1 MVFSSIEFLF
11 YFLPLALGLYA
22 IVPRRFRNAALLA
35 SSLVFYT
42 WGTGGLVVLLLASI
56 VGNFCL
62 GLAAGAA
69 LEAGQLSRRNR
80 IVAVTIVANLALLG
94 YFKYANF
101 AVAQL
106 NDALGSL
113 GVSTVGWTRVFLP
126 IGISFFTFHGL
137 SYVVD
142 VARGRCKPLRSPIDF
157 GLYMTLFPQLVAGP
171 IIRYHEISDQ
181 LTERRTRVDDIA
193 EGAVRFAHGLA
204 KKVIIADAVAEVAN
218 GAFNLQAGERSFT
231 AAWLGVLAYTLQI
244 YFDFSGYSDM
254 AIGLARIVGFRFP
267 ENFNRPYSAYSIT
280 DFWRRW
286 HITLSNWFRDYL
298 YVPLGGNKGSP
309 ARTYLNLFIVFVATG
324 IWHGANWTFLIWGL
338 YHGALMLIE
347 RGRGWRYLDDA
358 PFPWLN
364 RAITLF
370 LVAVGWVMFRAPDLS
385 TALDMYGAMF
395 NPLRSVDTDLVALGL
410 NNRNLL
416 VLVFACSV
424 FLLPR
429 ALNFGKEIEF
439 GRKVWAD
446 PARLGLVG
454 LALPYCTVLIASGTF
469 SPFLYFQF

>member
-11 YFLPLALGLYA
+11 YFLPLALALYFV
-22 IVPRRFRNAALLA
+22 VPRRFRNTALLLA
-35 SSLVFYT
+35 SLVFYT
-42 WGTGGLVVLLLASI
+42 WGTGGLVALLLCSI
-56 VGNFCL
+56 VGNFGL

-69 LEAGQLSRRNR
+69 RAAGEERRRNR
-80 IVAVTIVANLALLG
+80 VVGVAVVANLALLG
-94 YFKYANF
+94 YFKYSNF
-101 AVAQL
+101 AVDQV
-106 NDALGSL
+106 NEALVKMGIDP
-113 GVSTVGWTRVFLP
+113 VSWTRVFLP

-142 VARGRCKPLRSPIDF
+142 VARGRCEPLRNPIDF

-181 LTERRTRVDDIA
+181 LFNRTTRLDDVA

-218 GAFNLQAGERSFT
+218 GAFALPADQRSFA

-254 AIGLARIVGFRFP
+254 AIGLARIFGFRFP

-298 YVPLGGNKGSP
+298 YVPLGGNQGSGG
-309 ARTYLNLFIVFVATG
+309 RTYLNLLIVFFATG
-324 IWHGANWTFLIWGL
+324 IWHGANWTFVVWGL

-347 RGRGWRYLDDA
+347 RVRGWRYLDDA
-358 PFPWLN
+358 PLPALN

-370 LVAVGWVMFRAPDLS
+370 LVAVGWVMFRADS
-385 TALDMYGAMF
+385 IHTAFSIYGAMF
-395 NPLRSVDTDLVALGL
+395 NPFRSVDTDLVALGL
-410 NNRNLL
+410 NNRNLVVL
-416 VLVFACSV
+416 LAACVVFVLPRNLVFG
-424 FLLPR
+424 R
-429 ALNFGKEIEF
+429 EIEF
-439 GRKVWAD
+439 GRKLWAD
-446 PARLGLVG
+446 PARVG
-454 LALPYCTVLIASGTF
+454 LIAVALPYCALLIASGTF

>member
-11 YFLPLALGLYA
+11 YFLPIVLAAYF
-22 IVPRRFRNAALLA
+22 VTPHRFRNAVLLFA
-35 SSLVFYT
+35 SLVFYT
-42 WGTGGLVVLLLASI
+42 WGTGVLAVMLLCSI
-56 VGNFCL
+56 IGNWLL
-62 GLAAGAA
+62 GLAAGSA
-69 LEAGQLSRRNR
+69 LAQGQDRRKNR
-80 IVAVTIVANLALLG
+80 IVTVGIAANLALLG

-101 AVAQL
+101 AVGQL
-106 NDALGSL
+106 NGALSGL
-113 GVSTVGWTRVFLP
+113 GIDEITWNKVFLP

-142 VARGRCKPLRSPIDF
+142 VARGRCEPLRSPINF

-181 LTERRTRVDDIA
+181 LFTRESRVDDIA
-193 EGAVRFAHGLA
+193 EGIVRFAHGLA

-218 GAFNLQAGERSFT
+218 GAFSLPADQRSFV
-231 AAWLGVLAYTLQI
+231 AAWVGILAYTLQI

-254 AIGLARIVGFRFP
+254 AIGLGRILGFRFP

-298 YVPLGGNKGSP
+298 YVPLGGNKGTGG
-309 ARTYLNLFIVFVATG
+309 RTYANLLIVFLATG
-324 IWHGANWTFLIWGL
+324 IWHGANWTFVVWGM
-338 YHGALMLIE
+338 YHGAIMLIE
-347 RGRGWRYLDDA
+347 RVAGWRYLDKA
-358 PFPWLN
+358 PHPVLN
-364 RAITLF
+364 RIVTLF
-370 LVAVGWVMFRAPDLS
+370 LVMVGWVMFRADS
-385 TALDMYGAMF
+385 MSVAIDFYGAMF
-395 NPLRSVDTDLVALGL
+395 NPFRSVETDLVALGL

-416 VLVFACSV
+416 VLVLACAV

-429 ALNFGKEIEF
+429 SLSFGREIEF
-439 GRKVWAD
+439 GDRKWVD
-446 PARLGLVG
+446 PARIGLIAV
-454 LALPYCTVLIASGTF
+454 ALPYCVVLMASGTF